1 MVFLLTNILNLNE
14 TFVDV
19 SIVFTVLVIAYIAS
33 GYLLDIK
40 DYVLYRKRNKE
51 EEAKQ
56 KAQEE
61 ARQEAE
67 EQARRQH
74 EAEEQTRKQQQEEDK
89 DKKKIK
95 YSFKQNP

>member
-51 EEAKQ
+51 LHDFLNINCIFKSNGEYKY
-56 KAQEE
+56 KM
-61 ARQEAE
+61 AE
-67 EQARRQH
+67 F
-74 EAEEQTRKQQQEEDK
+74 
-89 DKKKIK
+89 KII
-95 YSFKQNP
+95 